1 MARSNAWCFTINNPL
16 ASDMF
21 AVRNLAHTA
30 GYIIAGAEVGEKGTP
45 HIQGYVRFN
54 SGHGR
59 TMATMKKTL
68 IRAHLLVANGSD
80 MENKIYCSKGGDVL
94 IEQGTP
100 SEQGKRNDI
109 KELAHKI
116 KNREITLL
124 ECMFEYPDIWMRY
137 SRSIEK
143 MYASILP
150 MRDSQPEVHWRWGKA
165 GTGKT
170 KYVIDKFDREEIYIK
185 DGTSWWDNYKQQKCI
200 LIDDFD
206 NGIPYRTLLRILD
219 RNHEQGQI
227 KGGYVYINSPYIYIT
242 CEHPPDYYWHGN
254 EYDQVFRRLTSVE
267 EIK

>member
-1 MARSNAWCFTINNPL
+1 MSRTNAWCFTINNPL
-16 ASDMF
+16 PSDMF
-21 AVRNLAHTA
+21 AVRHLAHTA
-30 GYIIAGAEVGEKGTP
+30 GYIIASAEVGKQGTP

-59 TMATMKKTL
+59 TMATMKKAL
-68 IRAHLLVANGSD
+68 VRAHLTVANGSD
-80 MENKIYCSKGGDVL
+80 EENKKYCSKDGDVL
-94 IEQGTP
+94 LEQGTP
-100 SEQGKRNDI
+100 SEQGKRSDI
-109 KELAHKI
+109 KEIANMI
-116 KNREITLL
+116 KNREITLEEL
-124 ECMFEYPDIWMRY
+124 MFEYPDMYLRY
-137 SRSIEK
+137 SRAFEK
-143 MYASILP
+143 MFASVLP
-150 MRDSQPEVHWRWGKA
+150 MRDAAPQVHWRWGKA
-165 GTGKT
+165 GVGKT
-170 KYVIDKFDREEIYIK
+170 KYVIDKFEREEIYIK

-242 CEHPPDYYWHGN
+242 CEHPPEHYWQGN